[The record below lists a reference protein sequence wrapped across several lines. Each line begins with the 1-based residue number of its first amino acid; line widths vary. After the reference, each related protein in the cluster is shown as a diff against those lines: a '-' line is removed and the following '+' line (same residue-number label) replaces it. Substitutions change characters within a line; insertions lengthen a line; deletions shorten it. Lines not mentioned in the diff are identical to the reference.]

1 MKKLIVLWGLAAL
14 LGSTAVQAKD
24 SESEKKPEKMVT
36 TELKELPAQLKNKGG
51 KTEEV
56 KIQLTVGAV
65 DGQLDMDKLQK
76 EVTYTNAK
84 GEKKTVSAEDVSL
97 VTFTYDSVEYRML
110 SCPNKLKL
118 EAESSTPKYI
128 FLKLEV
134 DGTRLRLLRYY
145 QVSTSKINGN
155 ELKSVS
161 RKYVLRKSNDTYL
174 MPEIKDFKKDMT
186 EFFSDCQGLVFKL
199 SKNQF
204 VKKDMVQIA
213 NFYNSEC
220 K

>member
-1 MKKLIVLWGLAAL
+1 MKKQIVLWGIVAL
-14 LGSTAVQAKD
+14 LSSTAMQAKD
-24 SESEKKPEKMVT
+24 NGNDKKPEKMVT

-51 KTEEV
+51 KTENV
-56 KIQLTVGAV
+56 KIQLTVGAM

-76 EVTYTNAK
+76 EITYTNAK
-84 GEKKTVSAEDVSL
+84 GEKKTASGEDVSM

-118 EAESSTPKYI
+118 DAGSSTPKYI

-199 SKNQF
+199 SKNQL
-204 VKKDMVQIA
+204 VKKDMVQIT

>member
-1 MKKLIVLWGLAAL
+1 MKKQIVLWGIVAL
-14 LGSTAVQAKD
+14 IGSTAVQAKD
-24 SESEKKPEKMVT
+24 NENEKKPEKMVT

-84 GEKKTVSAEDVSL
+84 GEKKTVSADDVSL

-118 EAESSTPKYI
+118 EAGSSTPKYI